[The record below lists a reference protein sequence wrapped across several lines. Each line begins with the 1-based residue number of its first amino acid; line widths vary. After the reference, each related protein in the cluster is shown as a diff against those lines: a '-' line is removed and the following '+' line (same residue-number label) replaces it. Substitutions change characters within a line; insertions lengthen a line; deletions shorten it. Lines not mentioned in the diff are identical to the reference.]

1 MNFSSLKDFFEKFKR
16 LIVYPQY
23 SMFLIEIFYCLCLC
37 YFTLFRT
44 KSHLVKLVAILIIF
58 IVFILFYRQFNCRRE
73 INYGTFRDQL
83 NDTRKQGEEIKKTNS
98 ILRILFLIIL
108 NIFLYGFLFGS
119 VNKNPWMFILVF
131 FLIVFE
137 LLLDFVAISPMLF
150 ISIFTLPLVV
160 SSNIGITNGVLTWSL
175 LSFILVSIGATFFDQ
190 KIYYKH
196 TKLNMECLGGH
207 LHDGGR
213 FRCPTTILPQD
224 RSKTLR
230 RKDGVGALF

>member
-98 ILRILFLIIL
+98 ILRISFLIIL

-119 VNKNPWMFILVF
+119 VNKNPWMFRHCTHKMRHKKT
-131 FLIVFE
+131 
-137 LLLDFVAISPMLF
+137 LLLKSGKLETGVFCYGQK
-150 ISIFTLPLVV
+150 SIF
-160 SSNIGITNGVLTWSL
+160 SRN
-175 LSFILVSIGATFFDQ
+175 
-190 KIYYKH
+190 
-196 TKLNMECLGGH
+196 
-207 LHDGGR
+207 
-213 FRCPTTILPQD
+213 
-224 RSKTLR
+224 
-230 RKDGVGALF
+230 